1 MSSAQSLSSPDN
13 ASLEERA
20 IAAARKGDVSA
31 FNQLVEIYQD
41 LAYTVAV
48 RLVGDRDTAN
58 DVCQDA
64 FLSAFRNLRQFHGG
78 SFRSWLLRIVTN
90 GSYDVLRSRR
100 RHETVSIDGHSS
112 NESSDEGSMGGDSV
126 VIPDDAELPEDLAQR
141 GEFFR
146 VVEEGLKTLPLD
158 QRAVLV
164 LYDIHGLSYEEVATT
179 LGTNLG
185 TVKSRLS
192 RARARLRDFLVR
204 HPELWRAEERL

>member
-1 MSSAQSLSSPDN
+1 MSSAQSLSSPGN
-13 ASLEERA
+13 TSAEERA
-20 IAAARKGDVSA
+20 IAAARKGDVNA
-31 FNQLVEIYQD
+31 FNQLVTLYQD
-41 LAYTVAV
+41 LAFTVAL

-64 FLSAFRNLRQFHGG
+64 FFSAFRNLRQFHGG

-90 GSYDVLRSRR
+90 GSYDVLRSRK
-100 RHETVSIDGHSS
+100 RHETISIDTPSTDDSFDGGSS
-112 NESSDEGSMGGDSV
+112 GDPV
-126 VIPDDAELPEDLAQR
+126 VLPDDAELPDDLAQR

-164 LYDIHGLSYEEVATT
+164 LYDVHGLTYEEVATA

-192 RARARLRDFLVR
+192 RARGRLRDYLVR

>member
-1 MSSAQSLSSPDN
+1 MNSAKSVAAAGQRSVEDG
-13 ASLEERA
+13 A
-20 IAAARKGDVSA
+20 IAAARKGDVNA
-31 FNQLVEIYQD
+31 FNQLVTLYQD
-41 LAYTVAV
+41 LAYTVAI

-64 FLSAFRNLRQFHGG
+64 FFSAFRNLRQFQGG

-90 GSYDVLRSRR
+90 ASYDVLRARQ
-100 RHETVSIDGHSS
+100 RHETVSIDGPAVDPS
-112 NESSDEGSMGGDSV
+112 SSDGSAGDPIS
-126 VIPDDAELPEDLAQR
+126 IADDTQLPEDLAQR

-146 VVEEGLKTLPLD
+146 VVEEGLKTLPIE

-164 LYDIHGLSYEEVATT
+164 LFDVHGLSYDEVATA

-192 RARARLRDFLVR
+192 RARGRLRDYLVR
-204 HPELWRAEERL
+204 HPELWRPEERL